1 VVLLSMKEMFGHND
15 QRISIGTQMTEILN
29 HFSRVDELAGPLL
42 PSCRERGHDR
52 RPELSPS
59 DRRPDSLEDPMEQ
72 AYLLRER
79 MTLLQS
85 QLELARAQL
94 STMRSGKA
102 SKDLYARVFVP
113 LMHEFE
119 ETSRQYQAVAANE
132 GRRRPKVW
140 PAASA
145 RRHRRSSWRQLQ
157 RFMNLSG

>member
-1 VVLLSMKEMFGHND
+1 M
-15 QRISIGTQMTEILN
+15 GTQMTQILN
-29 HFSRVDELAGPLL
+29 HFSRVDELVGPLP
-42 PSCRERGHDR
+42 PSCREQSHDR
-52 RPELSPS
+52 RPELCPS
-59 DRRPDSLEDPMEQ
+59 DRRPDSLDEPTEQ

-119 ETSRQYQAVAANE
+119 ETSRQYEAVAADDAQ
-132 GRRRPKVW
+132 RRPKVR
-140 PAASA
+140 PAPSA
-145 RRHRRSSWRQLQ
+145 RRHRRSTWPQLH
-157 RFMNLSG
+157 RFMNVSG

>member
-1 VVLLSMKEMFGHND
+1 
-15 QRISIGTQMTEILN
+15 MTEILN
-29 HFSRVDELAGPLL
+29 HFSRVDELIGPL
-42 PSCRERGHDR
+42 PRSCREQGHDR
-52 RPELSPS
+52 RPELCPS
-59 DRRPDSLEDPMEQ
+59 DRRPDSLDEPTEQ
-72 AYLLRER
+72 VYLLRER

-85 QLELARAQL
+85 QVELARAQL

-119 ETSRQYQAVAANE
+119 ETSRRHEAVAANDAQ
-132 GRRRPKVW
+132 RRPKVQ

-145 RRHRRSSWRQLQ
+145 RRHRRSTWPQLH